1 MGFERFGTI
10 SFTSASKVDHFV
22 DLLDQGK
29 VSGSR
34 CRKCGKSFFPPRA
47 DCFNCFS
54 AEMEWCEIT
63 GMGQLISYSTLIYAP
78 TGFEQ
83 DLPYTIALVQF
94 SNGLKLFGRLS
105 QEIKTGKTGKM
116 KIGMKLKA
124 TPIELPYGRVSYE
137 FREA

>member
-1 MGFERFGTI
+1 MGFERFGTV

-29 VSGSR
+29 VSGTR

-47 DCFNCFS
+47 DCFNWLS
-54 AEMEWCEIT
+54 AGMEWFEIT

-78 TGFEQ
+78 TGFER

-94 SNGLKLFGRLS
+94 GNDFKLFGRLS
-105 QEIKTGKTGKM
+105 REIKVEEI
-116 KIGMKLKA
+116 KIGMELKA
-124 TPIELPYGRVSYE
+124 TPIELPNGRVSYE

>member
-1 MGFERFGTI
+1 MGFERFGTV
-10 SFTSASKVDHFV
+10 SFTSTSKVDHFV

-29 VSGSR
+29 VSGTR

-47 DCFNCFS
+47 DCFKCFS
-54 AEMEWCEIT
+54 AEMEWFEIT

-94 SNGLKLFGRLS
+94 SNDLKLFGRLS
-105 QEIKTGKTGKM
+105 REMVAEEI

-124 TPIELPYGRVSYE
+124 TPVKLPNGRVSYE
-137 FREA
+137 FKEA

>member
-1 MGFERFGTI
+1 MGFERFGRV

-29 VSGSR
+29 VSGTR

-54 AEMEWCEIT
+54 AEMEWFEIT

-94 SNGLKLFGRLS
+94 SNDLKLFGRLS
-105 QEIKTGKTGKM
+105 QEIKAGKM

-124 TPIELPYGRVSYE
+124 TPIKLPNGRVSYE